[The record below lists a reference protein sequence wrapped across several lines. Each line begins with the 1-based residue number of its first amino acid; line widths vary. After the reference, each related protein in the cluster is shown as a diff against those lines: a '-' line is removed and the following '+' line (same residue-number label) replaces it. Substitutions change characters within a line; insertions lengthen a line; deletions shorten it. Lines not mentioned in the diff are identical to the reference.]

1 MVFGPSVPQHMP
13 RHTLYIDDRPLPDAP
28 GEHILIEGDEAK
40 HAIRVKRV
48 IEGDL
53 IRLLDG
59 KGGVLLTRVVD
70 ARRTLQLVVESFDH
84 ESKPRLMLEMA
95 TASPKGPRLD
105 KMIDMLGQVGATQWR
120 PLSTKRGVVEPG
132 SNKIDRME
140 RICCESAKQSLRAWP
155 MTIGSPLSFQSALAT
170 DDGLR
175 LVIAD
180 ASGGDYQSGGAG
192 RVRALVGPEGGWTDD
207 ELRAAQ
213 SAGAQVVSLGPHVL
227 RIETA
232 AVVLAS
238 LIVRVEPAR

>member
-1 MVFGPSVPQHMP
+1 MP

-28 GEHILIEGDEAK
+28 GESILIEGDEAK

-48 IEGDL
+48 SEGDFV
-53 IRLLDG
+53 RVLDG

-70 ARRTLQLVVESFDH
+70 ARRALKLVVESFDH
-84 ESKPRLMLEMA
+84 EPKPGLTLEMA

-105 KMIDMLGQVGATQWR
+105 KMIDMLGQVGAAQWR
-120 PLSTKRGVVEPG
+120 PLTTKRGVVEPG

-140 RICCESAKQSLRAWP
+140 RICRESAKQSLRAWP
-155 MTIGSPLSFQSALAT
+155 MAIGSPLSYRGALAT
-170 DDGLR
+170 DDGCR

-180 ASGGDYQSGGAG
+180 ASGGEYRSGGPG
-192 RVRALVGPEGGWTDD
+192 RIRALVGPEGGWTDD
-207 ELRAAQ
+207 ELSAAQ
-213 SAGAQVVSLGPHVL
+213 SAGAQVISLGPHVL

-238 LIVRVEPAR
+238 LIVRSEPMR